1 MEVVMVRRAFPWLLT
16 LHLLAFLPWSA
27 AGAEFESVEVSIPAD
42 SVRLAATLYTPR
54 ATASDAGTPEHREAR
69 AGVVVLHGSGTN
81 DRAELRH
88 AGFLDC
94 LLDAGLVVLDFDKR
108 GIGGSG
114 GSYSDAP
121 DLTERAADGDA
132 AVRFLRGRPEV
143 DPGRVGIWGISQGGW
158 VGEIMAAR
166 DPSLAFAI
174 LVSAPGVSP
183 VMQTLYQRM
192 EELREGGEWT
202 DAELAAAYPVRAVL
216 WRYYQTG
223 EGRDQLE
230 AMWAASRASSW
241 FQKLKWGEAPP
252 DRGQLNSEQRS
263 FFTRHGAYEP
273 AGDLR
278 AISIPLLC
286 FFGGK
291 DRHIPVD
298 DSIAAMRAAFAT
310 NPRSR
315 ATIELLPEAGHGM
328 QQVDGPSESVTEMKA
343 RHAGGQSMPDLTF
356 DPDYCPRLHRWLR
369 EVAVLR

>member
-1 MEVVMVRRAFPWLLT
+1 MGVTIARRVRSWSIALY
-16 LHLLAFLPWSA
+16 LLAVVPLSA
-27 AGAEFESVEVSIPAD
+27 LAAEFESIEVSIPAD
-42 SVRLAATLYTPR
+42 SVRLAATLYIPRTP
-54 ATASDAGTPEHREAR
+54 ASDAGTPEHRDAR

-114 GSYSDAP
+114 GNYSDAP
-121 DLTERAADGDA
+121 DLAERAADGDA
-132 AVRFLRGRPEV
+132 AVRFLRERPEV
-143 DPGRVGIWGISQGGW
+143 DPARVGIWGISQGGW

-166 DPSLAFAI
+166 DASLAFAI

-183 VMQTLYQRM
+183 VMQSLYQRM

-202 DAELAAAYPVRAVL
+202 SAELSAAYPVRAAL

-223 EGRDQLE
+223 EGRDELE
-230 AMWAASRASSW
+230 AMWAASRGESW
-241 FQKLKWGEAPP
+241 FQKLKWREAPP
-252 DRGQLNSEQRS
+252 DRGQLNAEQRD

-273 AGDLR
+273 AADLR
-278 AISIPLLC
+278 SISVPLLC

-298 DSIAAMRAAFAT
+298 DSITAMRAAFAT

-343 RHAGGQSMPDLTF
+343 RHAGGQSMPDITF
-356 DPDYCPRLHRWLR
+356 DPDYCPRLQRWLR